1 VGLKSMSDPDV
12 LSERRTDLAVERTI
26 MAADRTLMSWIR
38 TAVSMIGF
46 GFTLYKFL
54 QYLNAEIHVTDM
66 PPEGARNLGLTFI
79 VLGLLSLSLAVVQHW
94 RRLKR
99 FDPSRQPFG
108 LTEMV
113 AAGVALVGVLALAN
127 IVFRIGPF

>member
-1 VGLKSMSDPDV
+1 
-12 LSERRTDLAVERTI
+12 
-26 MAADRTLMSWIR
+26 MAWIR

-54 QYLNAEIHVTDM
+54 QYLDAEKHVPDI

-79 VLGLLSLSLAVVQHW
+79 VLGLLSLSLAVAQHW
-94 RRLKR
+94 RRMRR
-99 FDPSRQPFG
+99 FDPSRRPFG

-113 AAGVALVGVLALAN
+113 AGCVALIGVLAFLN
-127 IVFRIGPF
+127 MVFRIGPF